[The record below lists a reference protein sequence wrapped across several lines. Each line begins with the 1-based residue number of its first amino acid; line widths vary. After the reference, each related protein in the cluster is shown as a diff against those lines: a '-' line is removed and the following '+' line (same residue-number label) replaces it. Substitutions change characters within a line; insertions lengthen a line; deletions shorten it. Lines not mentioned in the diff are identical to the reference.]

1 MAVAVARP
9 ARCGPDSGMAMQR
22 VLSAFLRAL
31 VSQLHPKMLGLLL
44 LPFAMALVFWILVAW
59 WIWDPLNDWLRDA
72 LFGATRS
79 GLVAGW
85 IDATGVSGWGAWL
98 SALVAVLLLAP
109 LMFVAA
115 LIAVSVAAMPIV
127 NRHLSQSAY
136 RDVSRGGGWSVA
148 QSLWVAASGVAVFG
162 LGYVLT
168 MPLWLVPLLG
178 LLVPWLW
185 WSWLTARI
193 MRFDSLVEHADAFE
207 RDALIGQHRREYL
220 ALALLV
226 TALNYVP
233 TLFLITPVLSALAFG
248 HFSLSALRQ
257 LRAQREGQ
265 QQRIADR
272 DPPPPRAIR

>member
-1 MAVAVARP
+1 
-9 ARCGPDSGMAMQR
+9 MQR

-31 VSQLHPKMLGLLL
+31 VSQMHPKMLGLLL
-44 LPFAMALVFWILVAW
+44 LPFVMALVFWILVAW
-59 WIWDPLNDWLRDA
+59 WVWDPLNDWLRDA
-72 LFGATRS
+72 LFGAARN

-115 LIAVSVAAMPIV
+115 LIVVSVAAMPVV

-136 RDVSRGGGWSVA
+136 RDVARGGGWSVA
-148 QSLWVAASGVAVFG
+148 QSLWVAVSGVVVFA
-162 LGYVLT
+162 LGYALT

-193 MRFDSLVEHADAFE
+193 MRFDSLVEHADPSE
-207 RDALIGQHRREYL
+207 REALIGRHRREYL

-233 TLFLITPVLSALAFG
+233 PLFLITPVLSALAFG

-257 LRAQREGQ
+257 FRAQREGP
-265 QQRIADR
+265 QQRIADQES
-272 DPPPPRAIR
+272 PQPRAIR

>member
-1 MAVAVARP
+1 M
-9 ARCGPDSGMAMQR
+9 
-22 VLSAFLRAL
+22 
-31 VSQLHPKMLGLLL
+31 
-44 LPFAMALVFWILVAW
+44 
-59 WIWDPLNDWLRDA
+59 
-72 LFGATRS
+72 
-79 GLVAGW
+79 
-85 IDATGVSGWGAWL
+85 
-98 SALVAVLLLAP
+98 AVLLLAP

-115 LIAVSVAAMPIV
+115 LIVVSVAAMPIV

-136 RDVSRGGGWSVA
+136 RDVSRSGGWSVA

-178 LLVPWLW
+178 LLVPWVW

-233 TLFLITPVLSALAFG
+233 PLFLITPVLSALAFG

-257 LRAQREGQ
+257 FRAQREGPLP
-265 QQRIADR
+265 RIADQE
-272 DPPPPRAIR
+272 PPPPRAIR

>member
-1 MAVAVARP
+1 
-9 ARCGPDSGMAMQR
+9 MAMQR

-31 VSQLHPKMLGLLL
+31 VSQMHPKMLGLLL
-44 LPFAMALVFWILVAW
+44 LPFVMALVFWILVAW

-72 LFGATRS
+72 LFGAARS

-115 LIAVSVAAMPIV
+115 LIVISVAAMPVV

-136 RDVSRGGGWSVA
+136 RDVTRAGGWSVA
-148 QSLWVAASGVAVFG
+148 QSLWVAVSGVVVFA

-193 MRFDSLVEHADAFE
+193 MRFDSLVEHADPSE
-207 RDALIGQHRREYL
+207 REALIGRHRREYL

-233 TLFLITPVLSALAFG
+233 PLFLITPVLSALAFG

-257 LRAQREGQ
+257 FRAQREGP
-265 QQRIADR
+265 QQRIADQES
-272 DPPPPRAIR
+272 PQPRAIR

>member
-193 MRFDSLVEHADAFE
+193 MRFDSLVEHADTAE

-233 TLFLITPVLSALAFG
+233 PLFLITPVLSALAFG

>member
-31 VSQLHPKMLGLLL
+31 VSQLHPKMLGLLV

-59 WIWDPLNDWLRDA
+59 WVWDPLNDWLRDA
-72 LFGATRS
+72 LFGAARS

-98 SALVAVLLLAP
+98 SALVALLLLAP

-115 LIAVSVAAMPIV
+115 LIAVSVVAMPIV

-136 RDVSRGGGWSVA
+136 RDVRRGGGWSVA
-148 QSLWVAASGVAVFG
+148 QSVWVAVSGVAVFA
-162 LGYVLT
+162 LGYALT
-168 MPLWLVPLLG
+168 MPLWLIPLLG

-193 MRFDSLVEHADAFE
+193 MRFDSLVEHADNNELEAI
-207 RDALIGQHRREYL
+207 IGRHRREYL

-233 TLFLITPVLSALAFG
+233 PLFLITPVLSALAFG
-248 HFSLSALRQ
+248 HFSLTALRQ
-257 LRAQREGQ
+257 LRAHR
-265 QQRIADR
+265 DR
-272 DPPPPRAIR
+272 PDRLIPNDETQPSNTVY